1 MITQTH
7 QEHPEL
13 SIQRLCELFGVSR
26 SWYYEAGRE
35 PVDESATALRDQIE
49 QLILEFPGYGYRRVT
64 RALQRAGWHVNHK
77 RVLRI
82 MREEALLCH
91 LKTRFVVVTTDSQHG
106 LPVYP
111 NILAETT
118 LTAPNQAWVADLTY
132 IRLRAAFVYLACI
145 LDAFSRRC
153 VGWALSR
160 EMTTQLTLAA
170 LRQAMAERQPG
181 PGLIHHSDRGVQYAS
196 HDYVEQLQLIGAQ
209 ISLSAVGNPYDN
221 AKAESF
227 FKTLKMEEVY
237 LKEYESFADA
247 EANLQQFI
255 EQVYNTK
262 RLHSSLGYLPPVEF
276 EATYVSVAG
285 S

>member
-1 MITQTH
+1 MMTQAH
-7 QEHPEL
+7 HDHPEL

-26 SWYYEAGRE
+26 SWYYEAQQE
-35 PVDESATALRDQIE
+35 QVDEEETALRDEIE

-64 RALQRAGWHVNHK
+64 KALQRADWKVNHK

-82 MREEALLCH
+82 MREESLLCH
-91 LKTRFVVVTTDSQHG
+91 LKKRFVVVTTDSRHG

-111 NILAETT
+111 NLLAKTT
-118 LTAPNQAWVADLTY
+118 LTTPNQAWGADLTY

-170 LRQAMAERQPG
+170 LRQAIAERGPT
-181 PGLIHHSDRGVQYAS
+181 PGLIHHSDRGMQYAS
-196 HDYVEQLQLIGAQ
+196 RDSVVQLLATGAQ
-209 ISLSAVGNPYDN
+209 ISMSAVGNPYDN

-237 LKEYESFADA
+237 LKEYESFSEA
-247 EANLQQFI
+247 EANLQVFI
-255 EQVYNTK
+255 ERVYTIK
-262 RLHSSLGYLPPVEF
+262 RLHSNLGYLPPVEF
-276 EATYVSVAG
+276 EETYASG
-285 S
+285 KQ